1 MFYPSEFLSSMKLKL
16 LQKLGDINFEHN
28 WKDIVLRQL
37 KHHEHP
43 GIYFENLLVYD
54 KYTFTS
60 DLIHSYLDWKE
71 NVAKSYSKC
80 INHFIWGNRAIT
92 DIGSQLWVPSLINV
106 NINYLSEFVNDTG
119 EVMSYS
125 DFCTKTLFR
134 SRHIITNRQYV
145 DIKMAIRSFGDPQ
158 TPTRNLANIDI
169 NLCLKFFTDIFS
181 IATLKLVK
189 SVQSAGKKRCWKR
202 CCL

>member
-28 WKDIVLRQL
+28 WKDIVLRPL
-37 KHHEHP
+37 KHHEHS
-43 GIYFENLLVYD
+43 GICFENLLVYD

-60 DLIHSYLDWKE
+60 DLIHSYSDWKE
-71 NVAKSYSKC
+71 NVSESYSKC
-80 INHFIWGNRAIT
+80 INHCIWGNRAIT

-125 DFCTKTLFR
+125 DFCTKTLYR
-134 SRHIITNRQYV
+134 SWHIITNRQYV
-145 DIKMAIRSFGDPQ
+145 DIKMAIRSFGDPKPPLEILQ
-158 TPTRNLANIDI
+158 IL
-169 NLCLKFFTDIFS
+169 
-181 IATLKLVK
+181 TLTCV
-189 SVQSAGKKRCWKR
+189 
-202 CCL
+202 